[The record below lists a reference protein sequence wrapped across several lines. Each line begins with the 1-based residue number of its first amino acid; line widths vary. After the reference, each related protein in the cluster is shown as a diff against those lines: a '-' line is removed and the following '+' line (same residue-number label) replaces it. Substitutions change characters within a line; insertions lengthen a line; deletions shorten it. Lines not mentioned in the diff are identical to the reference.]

1 MYFNKKTLTRQAI
14 VAALY
19 TVMTLA
25 IPALSYGPVQFRIS
39 EILTLLAFFN
49 PEYIIGLTLGCAI
62 ANIFSTLG
70 LLDVIIGTAASLFAL
85 TAMSKIK
92 NIWIASLMPT
102 LFCVFIGL
110 EIMIVSPVP
119 ISFFIITGQIM
130 LSEFVIVTI
139 LGVPIFKTLMKNK
152 EFARLIV

>member
-1 MYFNKKTLTRQAI
+1 
-14 VAALY
+14 
-19 TVMTLA
+19 MTLA

-119 ISFFIITGQIM
+119 VSFFMITGQIM

-152 EFARLIV
+152 DFARLVV